1 MKMLFIVIML
11 FTTLLTPC
19 INAQTPQTR
28 QYCDLVT
35 NTLGSFLDNPF
46 HHQNTLKV
54 KALLDQ
60 QKKVGEEMR
69 DAAWNYNQHGDIPYY
84 NNSLK
89 LIKTFSVFIDN
100 IAGGGYGSPS
110 VDNTDMVDI
119 VDPILKSFGWE
130 KKLLCSCQYIEIYQY
145 KKDSF
150 KMTMV
155 KNTLPYD
162 WTKFVSYKMY
172 HIDPFTKKM
181 SPIYTHLL
189 SDGTCQLINYKDDDN
204 KYTIYFA
211 IKKVESRRGSD
222 TKW

>member
-1 MKMLFIVIML
+1 MKRFALIFIALLFI
-11 FTTLLTPC
+11 
-19 INAQTPQTR
+19 NALNIHSQSFQTK
-28 QYCDLVT
+28 QYCELVT

-46 HHQNTLKV
+46 HHDNTVKV

-89 LIKTFSVFIDN
+89 LIKTFCIFIDV
-100 IAGGGYGSPS
+100 IERGGYGSPS

-130 KKLLCSCQYIEIYQY
+130 KSLLCFCQYIEIYQY
-145 KKDSF
+145 KKDNF

-155 KNTLPYD
+155 KNTRPYD
-162 WTKFVSYKMY
+162 WTGFVSYKIY
-172 HIDPFTKKM
+172 HIDPFSKKM
-181 SPIYTHLL
+181 KPIMTHLT
-189 SDGTCQLINYKDDDN
+189 SDGTCQFLNYKDDSS
-204 KYTIYFA
+204 KFVYHA
-211 IKKVESRRGSD
+211 IKKVESRIGSD